1 MKQKIYDEEKDGQ
14 CLVAMAVGCGGTV
27 LAVIV
32 VGLVCLLMCSCRS
45 VETVVVTKHHTDTLM
60 VTKHQR
66 DSVWLHDSISVKE
79 KGDTVTIEK
88 WHTKYKVKEVHDTIY
103 QAKHDTIPQP
113 YPVIKE
119 VEKKLSKPQKG
130 LMGIGLLS
138 LMGIL
143 IFIATKLKRFIP

>member
-1 MKQKIYDEEKDGQ
+1 MVEALTIIVASPRLACRLEECYGAEDIVLSKEHRRAYRA
-14 CLVAMAVGCGGTV
+14 VYMALGG
-27 LAVIV
+27 
-32 VGLVCLLMCSCRS
+32 
-45 VETVVVTKHHTDTLM
+45 K
-60 VTKHQR
+60 
-66 DSVWLHDSISVKE
+66 
-79 KGDTVTIEK
+79 
-88 WHTKYKVKEVHDTIY
+88 VHDTIY

-143 IFIATKLKRFIP
+143 IFIASKLKRYIP

>member
-88 WHTKYKVKEVHDTIY
+88 WHTKYNVKEVHDTIY

>member
-1 MKQKIYDEEKDGQ
+1 MRRIMKHLLGFLI
-14 CLVAMAVGCGGTV
+14 AAV
-27 LAVIV
+27 
-32 VGLVCLLMCSCRS
+32 LMCSCRS
-45 VETVVVTKHHTDTLM
+45 VETVVVTQHHTDTLM
-60 VTKHQR
+60 VMKHQR

-143 IFIATKLKRFIP
+143 IFIASKLKRFIP